1 MAVRHSLHIQTPCH
15 TQHLSLR
22 ALMINDPLSPC
33 CSQRLFTPPVASK
46 PCCAHARQSAACYLS
61 ACILV
66 WCLAHVSTSCYSWS
80 VNIRQSPTWRTVIFE
95 HRDAHI
101 PSWSVCVFVC
111 VCVCVCVCALTNCQ
125 GWCSAQWT
133 LKWSHPGPA
142 QGCLLP
148 GASACPSWRQA
159 QMAAAGSKIQKRAK
173 SVWNVQSTLGI
184 LMLCVS
190 VCVCVSICV
199 WAVIWMYERKNERL
213 FFPFFLYVILVCFFS
228 LSVCFSLS
236 LCFFVFRKINTHA
249 FVCVYKYV
257 YVC

>member
-1 MAVRHSLHIQTPCH
+1 LIILLCSYSILHTLLMAVRHSLHIQTPCH

-46 PCCAHARQSAACYLS
+46 PCCAHARQSAACYLH

-66 WCLAHVSTSCYSWS
+66 WCLAHVSASCYSWS
-80 VNIRQSPTWRTVIFE
+80 VNVTPTWWTVMCK

-101 PSWSVCVFVC
+101 LLGSVCEC
-111 VCVCVCVCALTNCQ
+111 VCVCVSVCALTICL

-133 LKWSHPGPA
+133 LPWGHPTAA

-159 QMAAAGSKIQKRAK
+159 QMAAAGSKIQKRGK
-173 SVWNVQSTLGI
+173 SVWNVQSTLGM
-184 LMLCVS
+184 LVLCVS
-190 VCVCVSICV
+190 MSVC
-199 WAVIWMYERKNERL
+199 ALIWMYERKNERL
-213 FFPFFLYVILVCFFS
+213 FFPFFLSVILS
-228 LSVCFSLS
+228 AFSLS
-236 LCFFVFRKINTHA
+236 LCFSLSLSVFI
-249 FVCVYKYV
+249 CL
-257 YVC
+257 